1 MTTKCELTDDMGE
14 RTREREKGG
23 DAREVRDAGRVKKR
37 GDMSHGLTKMKLRP
51 VALTTL
57 R

>member
-51 VALTTL
+51 VALTTFP
-57 R
+57 